1 MKRKLL
7 KECPLDKKFPLGNP
21 GGRVTGTGNRGGE
34 LFSKNYYLFSVAGE
48 KFEGKGDGLIGKDF
62 GRFVMKEIDYG
73 PQA

>member
-21 GGRVTGTGNRGGE
+21 GGRVTGMGNRGGE
-34 LFSKNYYLFSVAGE
+34 LFSKNYCYFSVAGE

-62 GRFVMKEIDYG
+62 GRFVIKGFDYG